1 MGGRRGS
8 KEVGVMGIDFERD
21 GKRVIWIFF
30 WRHVRAST
38 EAFLGFCNS
47 SWQGSYGLRYL
58 ARVVIGMR
66 ITS

>member
-30 WRHVRAST
+30 L
-38 EAFLGFCNS
+38 EAC
-47 SWQGSYGLRYL
+47 
-58 ARVVIGMR
+58 
-66 ITS
+66 